1 MMIYTVTLNPAID
14 YVIKVPDFQLEHLNK
29 TTEEYKFPGG
39 KGINVSRIL
48 KNLKVESTNL
58 GFVGG
63 FTGSFIRNKL
73 SEERLLTDFIEVP
86 GDTRINIK
94 LKSDVET
101 EINGQGPQ
109 IEKIHLAALKAQLLD
124 AKKQDLIV
132 FSGSVPKGVSE
143 DIYVELAKVV
153 SENDV
158 PFVVDISSDK
168 LLKILPFKPVLIKPN
183 HHELAEIF
191 EVTFQTFEDMI
202 PYGKKLVEMGAEN
215 VLLSMGKDGAALF
228 TQSGIFRAPG
238 LEGTLKNSV
247 GAGDSMVAGFVS
259 QYIEEQDALKAFVY
273 GVAAGSATAFSND
286 LATGKAIQALVEKV
300 KVNQIKISE

>member
-1 MMIYTVTLNPAID
+1 MIYTVTLNPAID
-14 YVIKVPDFQLEHLNK
+14 YVIKVPDFQLDQLNK
-29 TTEEYKFPGG
+29 TTEEHKFPGG

-48 KNLKVESTNL
+48 KNLNVESTNL

-73 SEERLLTDFIEVP
+73 SEERLLTNFIDVP

-94 LKSDVET
+94 LKSEVET
-101 EINGQGPQ
+101 EINGQGPV
-109 IEKIHLAALKAQLLD
+109 IEKIHLDALKAQLLD
-124 AKKQDLIV
+124 ADSQDLIV

-143 DIYVELAKVV
+143 DIYVELAKAA
-153 SENDV
+153 SEKDV
-158 PFVVDISSDK
+158 PFVVDITSDK

-191 EVTFQTFEDMI
+191 NVTFNSFEDMI

-215 VLLSMGKDGAALF
+215 VLLSMGKEGAALF
-228 TQSGIFRAPG
+228 NKTGIYRAPG
-238 LEGTLKNSV
+238 LVGRLRNSV

-259 QYIEEQDALKAFVY
+259 QYVEEKNVLRAFTY
-273 GVAAGSATAFSND
+273 GVAAGSATAFSDD
-286 LATGKAIQALVEKV
+286 LATGKDILTLVEKV
-300 KVNQIKISE
+300 KINQIKIGE

>member
-1 MMIYTVTLNPAID
+1 MIYTVTLNPAID
-14 YVIKVPDFQLEHLNK
+14 YVIKVPDFQLDQLNK
-29 TTEEYKFPGG
+29 TTEEHKFPGG

-48 KNLKVESTNL
+48 KNLNVESTNL

-73 SEERLLTDFIEVP
+73 SEERLLTNFIDVP

-94 LKSDVET
+94 LKSEVET
-101 EINGQGPQ
+101 EINGQGPV
-109 IEKIHLAALKAQLLD
+109 IEKIHLDALKAQLLD
-124 AKKQDLIV
+124 ADSQDLIV

-143 DIYVELAKVV
+143 DIYVELAKAA
-153 SENDV
+153 SEKDV

-191 EVTFQTFEDMI
+191 NVTFNSFEDMI

-215 VLLSMGKDGAALF
+215 VLLSMGKEGAALF
-228 TQSGIFRAPG
+228 NKTGIYRATG
-238 LEGTLKNSV
+238 LVGRLRNSV

-259 QYIEEQDALKAFVY
+259 QYVEEKNVLKAFTY
-273 GVAAGSATAFSND
+273 GVAAGSATAFSDD
-286 LATGKAIQALVEKV
+286 LATGKDILTLVEKV
-300 KVNQIKISE
+300 KINQIKIGE